1 MTGGRRVVR
10 VVVSGRVQGVGY
22 RAWTGAKAT
31 EFGLHGWVRNLRDG
45 RVEAVFAGPA
55 DVVARMI
62 DACRSGPR
70 LARVDALDVIEAPG
84 EETGPGFRT
93 RPTD

>member
-1 MTGGRRVVR
+1 MTGERRIVR
-10 VVVSGRVQGVGY
+10 VLVRGRVQGVGY
-22 RAWTGAKAT
+22 RAWTDAKAS
-31 EFGLHGWVRNLRDG
+31 ELGLDGWVRNLRDG
-45 RVEAVFAGPA
+45 RVEAVFAGAP

-70 LARVDALDVIEAPG
+70 LARVDALDVVEAPG
-84 EETGPGFRT
+84 AEAGPGFGT